1 MSHLDHCR
9 KSLDEQL
16 QILCQHRTQ
25 AKGLNYSFVRDHA
38 LTILHLSEQM
48 IALDHAGRDQ
58 DPGSERT
65 ETRRHG

>member
-16 QILCQHRTQ
+16 QILCQHRAQ
-25 AKGLNYSFVRDHA
+25 GKGLNYSFVRDHA

-48 IALDHAGRDQ
+48 IALNSDEHDQ
-58 DPGSERT
+58 NPGPNYT
-65 ETRRHG
+65 ERRHHG